1 MSRHAPSFQ
10 FSSPPKLRSRNLAA
24 PRRFAVRRRSSLVIS
39 KGENR
44 FGGLI
49 GWLRPSPLV
58 YPVHK
63 TPVKQKIDLRPR
75 KSPRDH
81 LPQPPPVHLTPP
93 PSFYRAVAVPPQS
106 HPGRL
111 RNYVLCTQRFVS
123 DALGG
128 CGPICAVP
136 LPLPTW
142 IAKRSLTAWAQTVAS
157 RAPEHLGVTPDDH
170 F

>member
-10 FSSPPKLRSRNLAA
+10 FSPPPKLRSRNLAA

-63 TPVKQKIDLRPR
+63 SPVKQKIDLRPR
-75 KSPRDH
+75 KSPRNY
-81 LPQPPPVHLTPP
+81 LPQPPPPHLAAPP
-93 PSFYRAVAVPPQS
+93 PFYRAVAVQPPD
-106 HPGRL
+106 HHGCL
-111 RNYVLCTQRFVS
+111 RNYVLCTPRIVS
-123 DALGG
+123 DALVGE
-128 CGPICAVP
+128 GPICAGSTP
-136 LPLPTW
+136 WPRRLPGEDSLREHSPSPPGP
-142 IAKRSLTAWAQTVAS
+142 RSN
-157 RAPEHLGVTPDDH
+157 RE
-170 F
+170 

>member
-10 FSSPPKLRSRNLAA
+10 FSSPPWLRSRNLAA
-24 PRRFAVRRRSSLVIS
+24 PRRFAVRRRSSLAIS

-75 KSPRDH
+75 KKPRNDPSQSTSRH
-81 LPQPPPVHLTPP
+81 CVLPLP
-93 PSFYRAVAVPPQS
+93 FYRAVSSFPPIIPDVCGTISFARRELFPMLRVAVAQSVPCFCRWRHKSLCEVLLLGRRPSPP
-106 HPGRL
+106 
-111 RNYVLCTQRFVS
+111 
-123 DALGG
+123 
-128 CGPICAVP
+128 GP
-136 LPLPTW
+136 
-142 IAKRSLTAWAQTVAS
+142 RSIW
-157 RAPEHLGVTPDDH
+157 E
-170 F
+170 